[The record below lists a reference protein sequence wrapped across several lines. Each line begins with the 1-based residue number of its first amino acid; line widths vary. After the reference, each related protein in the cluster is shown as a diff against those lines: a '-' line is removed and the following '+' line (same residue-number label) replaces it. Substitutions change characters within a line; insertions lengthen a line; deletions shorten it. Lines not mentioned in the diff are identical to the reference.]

1 MKVGI
6 VSSFRAQCGV
16 ALHTE
21 NIVSETVKLVD
32 SLKIF
37 AEYIMPPDKEL
48 PSRFPELQID
58 YERCWYRDAH
68 LDLLETKIL
77 EYSPDIVEIEFN
89 SGFFLEWQYQINSP
103 FQNFV
108 ANLKSNGIKIIFYVH
123 DVPTEFPYP
132 PQLREWYKKIDVPM
146 MVGNSSLVGGIK
158 RWYPEADVHIMRTY
172 VPKTNV
178 YKKDVARQK
187 LNLKQEDFLITQT
200 GFYSTDKGMKELIE
214 TIPDIHIPNL
224 KIVFAGG
231 IHPFAFDDN
240 RMYIKN
246 CIQAAIKNK
255 VTDKIVFVNKSF
267 LTKEE
272 FELYCSA
279 TDFFIFNMASLFGLG
294 GSMSGGLATPFGKPI
309 LTSKSTRL
317 LEFTDEVN
325 CKKFNSDQ
333 LAETVMNVY
342 KDKEMQK
349 KISEGALNMAQEL
362 SAEKSAK
369 RIVELYQKCLSKTCQ

>member
-21 NIVSETVKLVD
+21 NIVSETIKLVD

-37 AEYIMPPDKEL
+37 AEYITPPDKEL

-68 LDLLETKIL
+68 LELLKTKIL

-89 SGFFLEWQYQINSP
+89 SGFFLEWGYQINSP
-103 FQNFV
+103 FQKFV
-108 ANLKSNGIKIIFYVH
+108 ADLKSNNIKIIFYVH

-132 PQLREWYKKIDVPM
+132 PQLHEWYKKIDVPM